1 MENNETHRAKR
12 VNPKE
17 RIDVINFIGGDVL
30 AQIVNISI
38 SGMMLASRQ
47 KFTDDQM
54 FQTKM
59 KLASFELSVGLEC
72 VWAETQESGMTYGGF
87 MIIDISDQ
95 DKGRLQHF
103 IETQYQ

>member
-1 MENNETHRAKR
+1 MENNEKQRAKR
-12 VNPKE
+12 VNPKQ
-17 RIDVINFIGGDVL
+17 RIDVVNFVGGDVL

-54 FQTKM
+54 FQTTVQ
-59 KLASFELSVGLEC
+59 LGGHELSLGLEC

-87 MIIDISDQ
+87 MIIDISDS
-95 DKGRLQHF
+95 DNGRLQHF
-103 IETQYQ
+103 IESQDE